1 MSITRTSAS
10 LAVRGGVERGLAA
23 VFRRR
28 LLLAVAAFLPAACA
42 WAQGNAGSYP
52 SGPITFVVPFTP
64 GGTTDIAARIVARQL
79 AEAWKQPVLVENK
92 AGAGGT
98 IGTAQVIKARPDGL
112 TVLVAPSALGVRAG
126 IDRNM
131 PQDYVQ
137 SLAGV
142 GMMARAPVFLIVA
155 SSMGVASVS
164 ELVQRVKQRDDVI
177 YGSAGV
183 GTGGHMHGAL
193 FASQQGLKAVHA
205 PYRGTPEA
213 VTDAVTER
221 VAYAFAPAANVLS
234 FVRDGRGRVLGVTSQ
249 AGVDLVRSEVPV
261 PPEVVEDELG
271 DDWFAAFVPAGTP
284 MEIRRKLNQEINRI
298 LGTPETRKALEN
310 IGAVPVSSTPGE
322 LDRMFSDY
330 VALSRKVGE
339 RIGIRLD

>member
-1 MSITRTSAS
+1 MVTRNQGWRPAFAVLRRKVLLSAVM
-10 LAVRGGVERGLAA
+10 A
-23 VFRRR
+23 
-28 LLLAVAAFLPAACA
+28 LPAACV
-42 WAQGNAGSYP
+42 WAQDNSQNYP

-64 GGTTDIAARIVARQL
+64 GGTTDIAARVVAKQL
-79 AEAWKQPVLVENK
+79 ADAWKQPVLVENK

-98 IGTAQVIKARPDGL
+98 IGTAQVIKAKPDGL

-126 IDRNM
+126 IDKNM

-142 GMMARAPVFLIVA
+142 GMLARAPVFLIVA
-155 SSMGVASVS
+155 SSMGVNNLS
-164 ELVQRVKQRDDVI
+164 ELVKRVKDSQQDVI

-193 FASQQGLKAVHA
+193 FASKQDLKAVHA

-221 VAYAFAPAANVLS
+221 VAYAFAPAANVLP

-249 AGVDLVRSEVPV
+249 AGVDLVRGAAPV
-261 PPEVVEDELG
+261 APEVVEDELG

-284 MEIRRKLNQEINRI
+284 VEIRRKLNREINRI
-298 LGTPETRKALEN
+298 LQTPETRKTLEN
-310 IGAVPVSSTPGE
+310 IGAVPVSSTPEE
-322 LDRMFSDY
+322 LDKMFSEY
-330 VALSRKVGE
+330 VALSRKVGDL
-339 RIGIRLD
+339 IGIKLD